1 MIKKIK
7 IKYDNLTLFSKIRF
21 VICGLALMITFVV
34 LLTSITYY
42 SYISKERLLQSS
54 RVSTGSAVNT
64 IDIAYTDILEHFV
77 AICGTEEFASKLR
90 ILSNDEE
97 SYTFK
102 KSLLQNELSAL
113 SRCNYTVNSALILS
127 GDKETYYSLYRNS
140 LNSSSSSF
148 ISNAELSDIDGI
160 TWLSERNS
168 PFISSANV
176 IPIVFPV
183 TRSNYSYTEITKSTE
198 EADGYII
205 ILLDSAKLDYSLA
218 ISGSNNASEQFFI
231 VTDYGITLNPTSNT
245 HVQGI
250 LNDKDTTQFI
260 KTFSSSAEN
269 ISNIGNANYYL
280 LASKLSKS
288 GLILVNFVNRETLS
302 SIFGTSG
309 IIILIT
315 TILLIL
321 ILLILS
327 FLLARYITRP
337 LNILVGVIN
346 KIGHEKYIEHV
357 HFSSNDEMG
366 QLFHAI
372 NSMHDTIQT
381 QMELIKQEE
390 AKKYLAEIK
399 LLSEQ
404 INPHFL
410 YNTLE
415 YIQLEVLNENPQ
427 SASNMIQYLVEYLR
441 IGLSYG
447 DDLIPI
453 SNELRHVHS
462 YIKIMNQRF
471 SKSIIFMYQ
480 VAPGLEQTLI
490 LKTIL
495 QPLVENSIKHGFSI
509 DGMGIPIVAPTIEIK
524 FFSVSDMLH
533 IEIVD
538 NGGGFDVKETEKILY
553 GEDDN
558 RTVNRHVG
566 LNNVY
571 HRLSTYYKKENV
583 SFELSSI
590 PYYNNLILIKV
601 PLMPRKEI
609 Y

>member
-7 IKYDNLTLFSKIRF
+7 KKYDNLTLFSKIRF

-34 LLTSITYY
+34 LLASITYY
-42 SYISKERLLQSS
+42 SYISKESLLQSS
-54 RVSTGSAVNT
+54 RVSTDSAVTT

-77 AICGTEEFASKLR
+77 AICGTEEFASKLG
-90 ILSNDEE
+90 ILSKAEE

-127 GDKETYYSLYRNS
+127 GDKKTYYSLYRNS

-148 ISNAELSDIDGI
+148 ISDLELSNIDGI

-168 PFISSANV
+168 PFISSAKV
-176 IPIVFPV
+176 IPIVIPV
-183 TRSNYSYTEITKSTE
+183 TGSNYSYTEITKATE

-218 ISGSNNASEQFFI
+218 ISGSNNASGQFFI
-231 VTDYGITLNPTSNT
+231 VTNYGITLNPTSNT

-250 LNDKDTTQFI
+250 LNDKNTRKFI
-260 KTFSSSAEN
+260 KTFSSSTEK
-269 ISNIGNANYYL
+269 ISNIDNTNYYL

-288 GLILVNFVNRETLS
+288 GLILVNFVNKETLS

-327 FLLARYITRP
+327 FILARYITKP

-346 KIGHEKYIEHV
+346 KIGHEEYIDHV
-357 HFSSNDEMG
+357 HFSSNDEIG
-366 QLFHAI
+366 QLSHAI
-372 NSMHDTIQT
+372 NSMHDTIQK
-381 QMELIKQEE
+381 QMELIKEEE

-415 YIQLEVLNENPQ
+415 YIQLEVLNENPI
-427 SASNMIQYLVEYLR
+427 SASNMIQYLVDYLR

-480 VAPGLEQTLI
+480 VAPGLKETLI

-509 DGMGIPIVAPTIEIK
+509 DGTGIPIVAPTIEIK

-533 IEIVD
+533 IEIID

-590 PYYNNLILIKV
+590 PYYNNSILIKV
-601 PLMPRKEI
+601 PLIPRKER